1 MRKETNLT
9 RVKMIAHVLLDMP
22 IAQTSFSPTIVSHP
36 FTSTGVTAVPIENG
50 SFSVVDLLDNAED
63 RVKWREM
70 MDEQIMESP
79 EPEIEIQMRWIF
91 STICSRL
98 SLWVVV
104 LVVFTELEV
113 TKMKNKMDQEYSF
126 SSLVL
131 HERKYLRT
139 KYIILYRLLALES
152 VRTGHYPEKRL

>member
-36 FTSTGVTAVPIENG
+36 FTRTGVTAVPIENG

-79 EPEIEIQMRWIF
+79 EPEIEMQM
-91 STICSRL
+91 S
-98 SLWVVV
+98 
-104 LVVFTELEV
+104 
-113 TKMKNKMDQEYSF
+113 
-126 SSLVL
+126 
-131 HERKYLRT
+131 
-139 KYIILYRLLALES
+139 
-152 VRTGHYPEKRL
+152 

>member
-22 IAQTSFSPTIVSHP
+22 IPQTSFSPTIVSHP

-79 EPEIEIQMRWIF
+79 EPEIEIQMR
-91 STICSRL
+91 
-98 SLWVVV
+98 
-104 LVVFTELEV
+104 
-113 TKMKNKMDQEYSF
+113 
-126 SSLVL
+126 
-131 HERKYLRT
+131 
-139 KYIILYRLLALES
+139 
-152 VRTGHYPEKRL
+152 